1 MTPPLPQ
8 AMPQKVVVAAGGTG
22 GHMFPALALARTLQG
37 RRREVVLACDARGA
51 RYVPP
56 GMAHREIPAGSPS
69 GRPWQRLAG
78 AARLGHGLL
87 KAIAFLRRERPAA
100 VAAFGGYAAVPVG
113 LAAGLLGIPLLVH
126 EQNAV
131 LGRANRLIARRAA
144 LLALSFADTQGAPAA
159 RRSARC
165 VTGNPVRAEV
175 VARRDEP
182 YRTPARDGPLELLVV
197 GGSQGARILS
207 EALPAAIAHL
217 PKAERARLR
226 LTQQCRPEDLER
238 VASAY
243 AGLGFAAELASFF
256 DDLPE
261 RLARAQ
267 LVISRSGASSV
278 AELLVLGRPALLV
291 PYRLAADDHQRANA
305 EAMAAAGA
313 AWVVGETE
321 LDAERLATRLSECL
335 DQPQQ
340 LALMAERAHAL
351 GRPDAASALADALA
365 GLAAPSPANL
375 HLEAVA

>member
-1 MTPPLPQ
+1 MTRP
-8 AMPQKVVVAAGGTG
+8 VVIAAGGTG
-22 GHMFPALALARTLQG
+22 GHMFPALALAAKLRQRGQPAIL
-37 RRREVVLACDARGA
+37 VCDARGA
-51 RYVPP
+51 RYL
-56 GMAHREIPAGSPS
+56 GRGIEHRLIQAASPS
-69 GRPWQRLAG
+69 GRWRSRAAGLGRLAV
-78 AARLGHGLL
+78 GLL
-87 KAIAFLRRERPAA
+87 QSVAILRRTRPAA

-113 LAAGLLGIPLLVH
+113 LAAGVLGIPLLVH

-144 LLALSFADTQGAPAA
+144 LLALSFEETRGAPAA
-159 RRSARC
+159 SRVARRL
-165 VTGNPVRAEV
+165 TGNPVRAEV
-175 VARRDEP
+175 VARRAEP
-182 YRTPARDGPLELLVV
+182 YREPARDGPLELLVV

-207 EALPAAIAHL
+207 EVLPAALAHL

-321 LDAERLATRLSECL
+321 LDAERLATRLSACL
-335 DQPQQ
+335 DQPQE
-340 LALMAERAHAL
+340 LALMAQRAHAL
-351 GRPDAASALADALA
+351 GRPDAAAALADALA
-365 GLAAPSPANL
+365 GLAAPSTANL
-375 HLEAVA
+375 HREAVA

>member
-1 MTPPLPQ
+1 MTRPLPQ
-8 AMPQKVVVAAGGTG
+8 PMVRKVVVAAGGTG
-22 GHMFPALALARTLQG
+22 GHMFPALALARVLQERG
-37 RRREVVLACDARGA
+37 QEVILACDARGA

-56 GMAHREIPAGSPS
+56 AMARREIPAGSPS
-69 GRPWQRLAG
+69 GRPLQRLAG
-78 AARLGHGLL
+78 TARLGRGLL
-87 KAIAFLRRERPAA
+87 KALALLRRERPAA

-113 LAAGLLGIPLLVH
+113 LAAGVLGIPLLVH

-144 LLALSFADTQGAPAA
+144 LLALSFEETRGAPAA
-159 RRSARC
+159 SRVARRL
-165 VTGNPVRAEV
+165 TGNPVRAEV
-175 VARRDEP
+175 VARRAEP
-182 YRTPARDGPLELLVV
+182 YREPARDGPLELLVV

-207 EALPAAIAHL
+207 EVLPAALAHL

-305 EAMAAAGA
+305 EAVARAGA
-313 AWVVGETE
+313 GWVTLETE
-321 LDAERLATRLSECL
+321 LDAERLATRLSACL
-335 DQPQQ
+335 DQPQE
-340 LALMAERAHAL
+340 LALMAQRAHAL
-351 GRPDAASALADALA
+351 GRPDAAVALADALA
-365 GLAAPSPANL
+365 GLAAPSTANL
-375 HLEAVA
+375 HREAVA